1 MEKSQAQA
9 ETSASNSGST
19 PEQATRAAAADSQV
33 ALTTPAHIGFIVD
46 GNRRWA
52 REKGLPTL
60 EGHRRGFDRVEEI
73 AENIFDKGVKFA
85 SFYLF
90 STENWNR
97 SEEEVSYLM
106 DLLRKKIESM
116 AKKLQKKGIKMVWQG
131 REDPA
136 PADVIEKIRA
146 AEAKTAAGTKGTVVI
161 CFNYGGHWE
170 IADAAA
176 KFAADYAKGAVAP
189 TLTPDGF
196 AKYLYQPDVPPCDLI
211 VRTSGEQRISG
222 FQLWRAAYSEFLF
235 LDKKFPDM
243 SVADLDDII
252 AEFGRRSRRFGK

>member
-1 MEKSQAQA
+1 MDNNKNAQ
-9 ETSASNSGST
+9 
-19 PEQATRAAAADSQV
+19 
-33 ALTTPAHIGFIVD
+33 PAPTHIGFIVD

-60 EGHRRGFDRVEEI
+60 EGHRRGFNRVEKI
-73 AENIFDKGVKFA
+73 AESIFDKGVKYA

-97 SEEEVSYLM
+97 SKEEVAYLM
-106 DLLRKKIESM
+106 DLLRSSIERL
-116 AKKLQKKGIKMVWQG
+116 AKKLKKKGIKMVWLG
-131 REDPA
+131 RHDPA
-136 PADVIEKIRA
+136 PADVIEKIQA
-146 AEAKTAAGTKGTVVI
+146 AEDLTKDGTKGTVGV

-170 IADAAA
+170 IADATKKIHHDILAG
-176 KFAADYAKGAVAP
+176 KIKDIDI
-189 TLTPDGF
+189 TPELLSN
-196 AKYLYQPDVPPCDLI
+196 YIYQPEVPPCDLI

-243 SVADLDDII
+243 DIDDIDDII
-252 AEFGRRSRRFGK
+252 TEFNNRSRRFGK